1 MLQFPLSSG
10 DQPVRRV
17 LALGAHADDIEIGCG
32 AALLALSRA
41 NPGVEVTWVVFAASG
56 ERADEARRSA
66 ETFLASAGNADVV
79 VHGFRDGYLP
89 HVGAEL
95 KDVFEEL
102 KSRVEPDLVF
112 THTRHDL
119 HQDHR
124 AVCELTW
131 NTWRRHLVLEYEIPK
146 YDGDFGAPNVFVP
159 VSRELAVEKARTVVE
174 AFPSQQVKHW
184 FDEELLLG
192 VMRLRGMEAAS
203 ESGYAEAFTCRKL
216 SLLLA

>member
-1 MLQFPLSSG
+1 MLQLPLSSG

-41 NPGVEVTWVVFAASG
+41 NSGVEVTWVVFAASG

-159 VSRELAVEKARTVVE
+159 VSRDLAVEKARTVVE

-216 SLLLA
+216 SLLLS

>member
-1 MLQFPLSSG
+1 MLQLPLSSG

-41 NPGVEVTWVVFAASG
+41 NSGVEVTWVVFAASG

-119 HQDHR
+119 HKDHR

-159 VSRELAVEKARTVVE
+159 VSRDLAVEKARTVVE

>member
-1 MLQFPLSSG
+1 MLRFPLSSG
-10 DQPVRRV
+10 DPPVRRV

-32 AALLALSRA
+32 AALLAFSRA

-66 ETFLASAGNADVV
+66 ETFLASAGSADVA

-89 HVGAEL
+89 HAGADL

-124 AVCELTW
+124 VVCELTW
-131 NTWRRHLVLEYEIPK
+131 NTWRRHLVFEYEVPK
-146 YDGDFGAPNVFVP
+146 YDGDFGTPNVFVP

>member
-1 MLQFPLSSG
+1 MLQLPLSSG

-41 NPGVEVTWVVFAASG
+41 NSGVEVTWVVFAASG

-216 SLLLA
+216 SLLLT

>member
-1 MLQFPLSSG
+1 MLQLPLSSG
-10 DQPVRRV
+10 GQPVRRV

-32 AALLALSRA
+32 ASLLALSRA
-41 NPGVEVTWVVFAASG
+41 NSVEVTWVVFAASG

-146 YDGDFGAPNVFVP
+146 YDGDLGAPNVFVP

>member
-1 MLQFPLSSG
+1 MLRFPLSSG
-10 DQPVRRV
+10 DPPVRRV

-32 AALLALSRA
+32 AALLALTRA
-41 NPGVEVTWVVFAASG
+41 NPAVEVTWVVFAASG

-66 ETFLASAGNADVV
+66 ETFLASAASADVV

-89 HVGAEL
+89 HAGAEV
-95 KDVFEEL
+95 KDLFEEL

-159 VSRELAVEKARTVVE
+159 VSRELAVEKARTVVD

>member
-1 MLQFPLSSG
+1 
-10 DQPVRRV
+10 VRRV

-32 AALLALSRA
+32 AALLALTRA
-41 NPGVEVTWVVFAASG
+41 NPAVEVTWVVFAASG

-66 ETFLASAGNADVV
+66 ETFLASAASADVV

-89 HVGAEL
+89 HAGAEV
-95 KDVFEEL
+95 KDLFEEL

-159 VSRELAVEKARTVVE
+159 VSRELAVEKARTVVD

>member
-10 DQPVRRV
+10 EQPVRRV

-112 THTRHDL
+112 THTRHDP

>member
-10 DQPVRRV
+10 EQPVRRV

>member
-41 NPGVEVTWVVFAASG
+41 NSGVEVTWVVFAASG

-66 ETFLASAGNADVV
+66 ETFLASAGNANVV

-174 AFPSQQVKHW
+174 AFPTQQVKHW

-216 SLLLA
+216 SLLA

>member
-102 KSRVEPDLVF
+102 KTRVEPDLVF

-174 AFPSQQVKHW
+174 AFPSQHVKHW